1 MNDIRHRA
9 AHTDDIDL
17 TLDNVLKERR
27 VELAFEGKRYWD
39 LIRRREM
46 HTLFSQYR
54 RTILVPMLDLRQ
66 STPDYVFVRAYAHGD
81 ERKNGLT
88 FQIQSYYASIPGIA
102 TSGLVQNPG
111 Y

>member
-1 MNDIRHRA
+1 
-9 AHTDDIDL
+9 
-17 TLDNVLKERR
+17 
-27 VELAFEGKRYWD
+27 
-39 LIRRREM
+39 M

-54 RTILVPMLDLRQ
+54 RTILIPMLDLRQ